1 MPREL
6 TRQIKPGLVF
16 SIWKI
21 EENENWL
28 YNKVNQ
34 FYNTTDFEHFKSEQR
49 KLQWL
54 TARVLLKEMCEELSI
69 SFLGTYKDDC
79 SKTFLKSSNADLSIS
94 HTDKY
99 VAVVVNLNG
108 NVGIDLEQI
117 SEKPFRVSRKFMNE
131 DELEQC
137 SSSDEEYTFYWA
149 AKEAVYKWYGKKKIH
164 FNSQII
170 VQNKTKAILKLDNQE
185 VELVLL
191 SEQIGNMFLVISY
204 AK

>member
-99 VAVVVNLNG
+99 VAVVVNLHG
-108 NVGIDLEQI
+108 SVGIDLEQI

-149 AKEAVYKWYGKKKIH
+149 AKEAVYKWYGKKKIN